1 MDPGTPYEV
10 GVSETWSSGLGEV
23 HVQRTPLTSEEMA
36 DVDLV
41 TVAAP
46 ADGDRLRVLDR
57 AFREGSTA
65 RARACSPS
73 FGPLRGSR
81 PSPVRQ
87 TRQGRCATMEG

>member
-1 MDPGTPYEV
+1 MDPGRPYEV

-23 HVQRTPLTSEEMA
+23 HVQRTPVTSEEMA

-81 PSPVRQ
+81 SSPVRQ
-87 TRQGRCATMEG
+87 TRQGRCVTMEG